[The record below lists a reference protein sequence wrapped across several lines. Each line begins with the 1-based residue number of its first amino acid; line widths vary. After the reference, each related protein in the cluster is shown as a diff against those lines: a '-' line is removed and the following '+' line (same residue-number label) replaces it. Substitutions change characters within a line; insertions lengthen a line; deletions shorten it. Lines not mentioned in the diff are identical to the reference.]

1 MFLES
6 CFDPLHAE
14 RKKEGTA
21 RGRETEGKSECEE
34 REEEMERGKRGSKT
48 ADLVS
53 L

>member
-1 MFLES
+1 MLRES

-21 RGRETEGKSECEE
+21 GGRETEGKSECEE
-34 REEEMERGKRGSKT
+34 REEEREDEKSETKT